1 MERAEA
7 AALLGV
13 GVDATPDE
21 VRRAW
26 RLWAREM
33 HPDRGGSR
41 RDFER
46 LSRARA
52 LLLAPLPVAPA
63 MPAPSP
69 RRSWRDVIVIPDGR
83 GLLLVVGLVVVS
95 VVAVLVA
102 PLGPMPWSLAGAAA
116 AAAATS
122 VVAGRIFLRGPD
134 LGHVIVARFVAWLAV
149 TSLQCVVGAIAG
161 IAVIEALPLL
171 AVPFVA
177 GISLLNPGAGLW
189 RPSRSARGVNV
200 R

>member
-1 MERAEA
+1 MERTEA
-7 AALLGV
+7 AALIGV
-13 GVDATPDE
+13 RADATPDE

-46 LSRARA
+46 LCQARA
-52 LLLAPLPVAPA
+52 VLLQPPPPPQITMLPRKA
-63 MPAPSP
+63 
-69 RRSWRDVIVIPDGR
+69 WRDVVVNPGPR
-83 GLLLVVGLVVVS
+83 GVALLTGLVALS
-95 VVAVLVA
+95 IIAVLAA
-102 PLGPMPWSLAGAAA
+102 PLGPMPWALGGAAA
-116 AAAATS
+116 AAAAAS
-122 VVAGRIFLRGPD
+122 VAAGRVLLRGPD
-134 LGHVIVARFVAWLAV
+134 LGHVIVMRFAAWVAV
-149 TSLQCVVGAIAG
+149 TALQCVVGALAG
-161 IAVIEALPLL
+161 VPVIEALPLL

-189 RPSRSARGVNV
+189 RPSRSAWPVNV